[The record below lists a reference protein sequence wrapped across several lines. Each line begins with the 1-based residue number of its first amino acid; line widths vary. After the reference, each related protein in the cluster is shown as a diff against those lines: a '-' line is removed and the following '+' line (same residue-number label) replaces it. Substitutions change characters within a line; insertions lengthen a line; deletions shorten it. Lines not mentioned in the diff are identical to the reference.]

1 MISDQFLFIGTC
13 FTQPAALSRVKSHM
27 QNLCE
32 NQPEGTFKGGFFPP
46 IFFVKK
52 LVPQVTTEEYI
63 YLVDIPVGILE
74 FGIVWPQKGE
84 GNNKKNSIWAVFKT
98 LVGCLI

>member
-1 MISDQFLFIGTC
+1 MFYT
-13 FTQPAALSRVKSHM
+13 ALSRVTSHI

-46 IFFVKK
+46 MFFVKK

-63 YLVDIPVGILE
+63 YLVDIPVGILV

-84 GNNKKNSIWAVFKT
+84 GKNKKKHLSSVQNPGWLFDIRDEILPNYMGIIS
-98 LVGCLI
+98 

>member
-1 MISDQFLFIGTC
+1 MLHQWLAGCKGCFFFNRLMDHDFRPFFIYWNMFYT
-13 FTQPAALSRVKSHM
+13 ALSRVTSHI

-46 IFFVKK
+46 MFFVKK

-63 YLVDIPVGILE
+63 YLVDIPVGILV
-74 FGIVWPQKGE
+74 FGIV
-84 GNNKKNSIWAVFKT
+84 
-98 LVGCLI
+98 